1 MKRDYPELSELMIRA
16 MKPPE
21 EVDISRFQLIPFT
34 GKLSKLTGIKH
45 IPYMTKSYL
54 LPEHGLLHLL
64 RETDIC

>member
-45 IPYMTKSYL
+45 IPYMTK
-54 LPEHGLLHLL
+54 
-64 RETDIC
+64 TDIC